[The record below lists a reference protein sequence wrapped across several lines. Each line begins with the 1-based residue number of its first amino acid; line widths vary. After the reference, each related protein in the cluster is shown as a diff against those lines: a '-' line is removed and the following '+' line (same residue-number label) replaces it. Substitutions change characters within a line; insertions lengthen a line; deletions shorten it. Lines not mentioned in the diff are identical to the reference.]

1 MTGNSE
7 ENGAGD
13 VTAWCLDELEAMLAE
28 QVRLLKSQTPQT
40 DEARPAYV
48 RKLKDLI
55 VAARMLAVA
64 KAAMARA
71 LQAVR
76 RAANAE
82 DDQAVSRAV
91 RAGLKQER
99 DGFRVNE
106 HNIEQRQAVI
116 NAGFA
121 AMAPRPDGSGAE
133 QHGAR
138 GHDRAGGVLA
148 VAGA

>member
-7 ENGAGD
+7 EGGAGD

-28 QVRLLKSQTPQT
+28 QVRLLKSQTPTT
-40 DEARPAYV
+40 DEQRPPYI
-48 RKLKDLI
+48 RRLKDLI

-64 KAAMARA
+64 RAAMARA

-91 RAGLKQER
+91 RAGLKQEG

-106 HNIEQRQAVI
+106 HNLEQRQAAI
-116 NAGFA
+116 NARFA
-121 AMAPRPDGSGAE
+121 AMAPGPHCRGAE
-133 QHGAR
+133 RHGAGR
-138 GHDRAGGVLA
+138 DERAGGVLA
-148 VAGA
+148 GAGA